1 MGKRSVR
8 VFLALVF
15 ALLLPGSPAWAGDGA
30 PVSMEVSTVYGDMGK
45 FGSHIPLVITF
56 YGQSETPFNG
66 TVNVKTLESTPD
78 NSDEVYQYSFPVS
91 VKLAETGEERWIPVL
106 FPLMCPG
113 TWEGC

>member
-66 TVNVKTLESTPD
+66 TVNVRPWRARRITAMRSISTA
-78 NSDEVYQYSFPVS
+78 SRF
-91 VKLAETGEERWIPVL
+91 L
-106 FPLMCPG
+106 
-113 TWEGC
+113 